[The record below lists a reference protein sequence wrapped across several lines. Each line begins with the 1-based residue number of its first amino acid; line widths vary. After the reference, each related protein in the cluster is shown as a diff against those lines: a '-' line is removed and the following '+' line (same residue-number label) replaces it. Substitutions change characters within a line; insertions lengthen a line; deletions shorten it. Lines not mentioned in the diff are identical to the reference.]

1 MVNIIPLPLKSS
13 ISNGNFSMKDLRVKS
28 DFELELL
35 DVERTENANLIIKK
49 NPALDKEEYTL
60 DIGENE
66 ITITASSEIGAY
78 YALQSLRQL
87 SKNELGRDTVK
98 CCKIEDKPR
107 FSWRGLQLDESR
119 HFFGKEEIKKL
130 LDMMFM
136 MKLNVFHW
144 HLTDD
149 QGWRVEI
156 KKYPLLTEIGSVRH
170 YTQINGWRSTEII
183 NEEYGGYYTQQD
195 IKEIVEYADK
205 RGIMIVPEID
215 FPAHCA
221 SAIAAYP
228 WLACR
233 ELDREVPGYFGGI
246 IPELK
251 LKMGDWNRTIC
262 VGKDK
267 TLEMVFDII
276 DEICE
281 LFPAPYFHIGGDEAP
296 KNEWKKC
303 PECQKRIKE
312 NNLKDEE
319 ALQGWFNNLIL
330 EHLKKKGKRL
340 IGWNEIF
347 KAVNL
352 DKSVIGQYWTPQRDK
367 RAEAFVNNGGQMI
380 MSNHQSF
387 YFDMTYGQYSLRNT
401 YDFTPA
407 KFNVTD
413 KGVENVLGV
422 EGENWTEWIDT
433 PKKLQLQMYPRVQA
447 LAEVAWTDE
456 SLKSWN
462 GFKKRL
468 DDFKPY
474 FEYLDINYAVD
485 KISLPKNIFT
495 KLKIQKKFFRG
506 DTHLELKLNEKYKA
520 QGEK

>member
-1 MVNIIPLPLKSS
+1 
-13 ISNGNFSMKDLRVKS
+13 
-28 DFELELL
+28 
-35 DVERTENANLIIKK
+35 
-49 NPALDKEEYTL
+49 
-60 DIGENE
+60 
-66 ITITASSEIGAY
+66 
-78 YALQSLRQL
+78 
-87 SKNELGRDTVK
+87 
-98 CCKIEDKPR
+98 
-107 FSWRGLQLDESR
+107 
-119 HFFGKEEIKKL
+119 
-130 LDMMFM
+130 
-136 MKLNVFHW
+136 
-144 HLTDD
+144 
-149 QGWRVEI
+149 
-156 KKYPLLTEIGSVRH
+156 
-170 YTQINGWRSTEII
+170 TQE
-183 NEEYGGYYTQQD
+183 D
-195 IKEIVEYADK
+195 IKEIIEYADK

-221 SAIAAYP
+221 AAIAAYP

-233 ELDREVPGYFGGI
+233 ELNREVPGYFGGI

-251 LKMGDWNRTIC
+251 LKMMDWNRTIC

-352 DKSVIGQYWTPQRDK
+352 DKSVIGQYWTPKRDK
-367 RAEAFVNNGGQMI
+367 RAEEFVNNGGQMI

-387 YFDMTYGQYSLRNT
+387 YFDMTYGQYSLKNT

-407 KFNVTD
+407 KFKVSNE
-413 KGVENVLGV
+413 GVKNVLGV
-422 EGENWTEWIDT
+422 EGDNWTEWVDT
-433 PKKLQLQMYPRVQA
+433 EEKLQLQMFPRVQA

-456 SLKSWN
+456 SHKNWN
-462 GFKKRL
+462 EFKTRL

-474 FEYLDINYAVD
+474 FEHFGINYAVD
-485 KISLPKNIFT
+485 KVSLPTNIFT
-495 KLKIQKKFFRG
+495 KIKIQKKFFKG
-506 DTHLELKLNEKYKA
+506 DTHLELKLNEKYKS